1 MSDKIVLED
10 QALISY
16 ARTDD
21 AVKAFNMAVGNGQAR
36 LALEILVPIVNAL
49 ASAEAVQ
56 EIKEDVITIED
67 VKDVSA
73 DTRPQKKAPAK
84 SAPAKAT
91 QAAAKKEDTESQD

>member
-1 MSDKIVLED
+1 MSSKIVLED

-49 ASAEAVQ
+49 ASSEAVQ
-56 EIKEDVITIED
+56 EVKEDVITIED
-67 VKDVSA
+67 VKGVSA
-73 DTRPQKKAPAK
+73 DTRPEKKAPAK
-84 SAPAKAT
+84 PAPAKAT
-91 QAAAKKEDTESQD
+91 QVAAKKEDTESQD